1 MAYPTVSAPYGMVP
15 VNLLGGQVYAGQTRE
30 LPIGQDETT
39 AIFYGD
45 VVTLNSAGN
54 ITKVETTATA
64 TTIGVFLGCTYID
77 PNTSQPVYRQSYP
90 GAVDVAGISAYVQDD
105 PDQLYKVAVVSTGTT
120 IGFLTQAAV
129 GKNVALVQNTGS
141 SVTGDST
148 IGIFTAAGATTTD
161 TLPIRII
168 DVVPDTAN
176 SSGNFVEVI
185 VKWNTASVASLTG
198 GHQYLNPTGV

>member
-15 VNLLGGQVYAGQTRE
+15 VNLLGGQVYAGQTRQ
-30 LPIGQDETT
+30 LPIGQNETT

-77 PNTSQPVYRQSYP
+77 PNTSQPVYKQYYP
-90 GAVDVAGISAYVQDD
+90 GAVNVAGMEAYVQDD
-105 PDQLYKVAVVSTGTT
+105 PDQLYKVAVASSGTT

-129 GKNVALVQNTGS
+129 GKNVSLVQNPGS
-141 SVTGDST
+141 TTNGDSRN
-148 IGIFTAAGATTTD
+148 AVLNTTD
-161 TLPIRII
+161 TETTLPIRVV
-168 DVVPDTAN
+168 DVVPETAIAGYPG
-176 SSGNFVEVI
+176 SYTEVI
-185 VKWNTASVASLTG
+185 VRFNFGISLYENATG
-198 GHQYLNPTGV
+198 RSA

>member
-1 MAYPTVSAPYGMVP
+1 MAYPEVSAPYGMVP

-77 PNTSQPVYRQSYP
+77 PNTSQPVYRQSYR

-105 PDQLYKVAVVSTGTT
+105 PDQLYKVAVVSTETT

-129 GKNVALVQNTGS
+129 GKNVALVQNTGNTTNGNS
-141 SVTGDST
+141 KNAVLS
-148 IGIFTAAGATTTD
+148 TTD
-161 TLPIRII
+161 TETTLPIRVV
-168 DVVPDTAN
+168 DVVPETAIAGYPG
-176 SSGNFVEVI
+176 SYTEVI
-185 VKWNTASVASLTG
+185 VRFNFGISLYENATG
-198 GHQYLNPTGV
+198 RSA